1 MSNINVY
8 GDKLCTRQTFKY
20 VDSMG
25 GIFSPYRVYEEGE
38 MLEQAKVMLDDIEN
52 KKSKKIYVKKKNG
65 GKKIHVMKK
74 YDRLLMKFGVK
85 GL

>member
-1 MSNINVY
+1 
-8 GDKLCTRQTFKY
+8 
-20 VDSMG
+20 
-25 GIFSPYRVYEEGE
+25 

-52 KKSKKIYVKKKNG
+52 KKTKKIYVKKKNG